1 LKPNVIVLV
10 EDPKWSSC
18 RGLTTCLKRAAA
30 LALRRGGSRKRNI
43 EIAILLGSDA
53 RLGQLNARYR
63 RKNKATNVLSFSAAE
78 GNGAHLG
85 DIAIAYGVTASE
97 AREAGK
103 SLVDHATHLAIHGV
117 LHLLGF
123 NHETARQAREM
134 EPLETA
140 ILAELGIRD
149 PYAPERKPA

>member
-10 EDPKWSSC
+10 EEPKWSCC
-18 RGLTTCLKRAAA
+18 RGLATRLTHAAT

-53 RLGQLNARYR
+53 RLKQLNARYR
-63 RKNKATNVLSFSAAE
+63 RKNEATNVLSFNVTRE
-78 GNGAHLG
+78 YGTHIG
-85 DIAIAYGVTASE
+85 DIAIAYGVTARE
-97 AREAGK
+97 ARAAGK

-123 NHETARQAREM
+123 DHETARQAREM

-140 ILAELGIRD
+140 ILAELGIPD
-149 PYAPERKPA
+149 PYAATQKPA